1 MQVIKFDYDKTHK
14 KAVVKCVPHLLG
26 LIRDNFSQEDNGK
39 KMMSRMYH
47 RNIDPTSYA
56 ITPSGMFDIWLVFDI
71 IKYLNYKKIE
81 HIIEMT
87 DRFKEAFKSSFNFSY
102 NKGEKIFELKLPLRD
117 YQKEGV
123 EIALSNGN
131 GIFLYPTSAGKTLLM
146 ASITHNI
153 LKRDSKQK
161 ILIVTMTH
169 LVNQLVNDFIEYGVR
184 PSDIS
189 AWTGDSEFL
198 NTKIVVAGSTILS
211 NALTYSDSDVKKIKQ
226 IIKVCDKGINNK
238 NTTLEDKKELQ
249 KKKRDAEKTLQKNE
263 EKTKFNKKIINYLN
277 DIDVVLIDEVHQCK
291 KGNIIT
297 KLFSKIS
304 TKHTFGFTGTMPN
317 DKIDEWTVLGKVGPI
332 RQIVNRDKLV
342 EEGNITKVDVK
353 FIDILYKDTPSY
365 ISTDYSDENWTSS
378 LENFRIESEFLYNSE
393 YRNKVITQIASSI
406 DKNILILVDRIEHG
420 ERLKNLIV
428 AKNQNKQVVFI
439 CGDVDKEE
447 RDKVKNIME
456 TNNNVVCIAIT
467 KIFST
472 GVSIKNIH
480 YILFAVAWKTRVSII
495 QAIGRGVRTLKGKT
509 KVVLFDIHD
518 MLRYGEKHFQQ
529 RLKIYKDEGF
539 RITNTKLTEK

>member
-14 KAVVKCVPHLLG
+14 KAVIKCVPHLLG

-71 IKYLNYKKIE
+71 IKYLNHKKIE

-87 DRFKEAFKSSFNFSY
+87 DGFKEAFKSSFSFSY

-146 ASITHNI
+146 ASIIHNI

-169 LVNQLVNDFIEYGVR
+169 LVTQVVNDFIEYGVK

-211 NALTYSDSDVKKIKQ
+211 NALTYSDSDVKKVKQ

-238 NTTLEDKKELQ
+238 NTTSEDKKELQ
-249 KKKRDAEKTLQKNE
+249 KKKRDAEKTLQKSE
-263 EKTKFNKKIINYLN
+263 EKNKFNKKIINYLN
-277 DIDVVLIDEVHQCK
+277 NIDVVLIDEVHQCK

-297 KLFSKIS
+297 KLFSKIC

-529 RLKIYKDEGF
+529 RFKIYKDEGF